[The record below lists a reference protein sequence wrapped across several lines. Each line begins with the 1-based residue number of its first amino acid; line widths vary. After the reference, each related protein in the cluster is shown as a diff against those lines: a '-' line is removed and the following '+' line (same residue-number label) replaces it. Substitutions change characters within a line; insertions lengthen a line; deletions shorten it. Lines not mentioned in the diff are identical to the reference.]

1 MMFSDTEK
9 VTESTTI
16 TPSPLFHER
25 SFRSHD
31 WPLDLAKAGSR
42 AKLFH
47 ERSFRSHDWPLD
59 LAKAGPRAKLHEK
72 NLAER
77 HS

>member
-1 MMFSDTEK
+1 
-9 VTESTTI
+9 
-16 TPSPLFHER
+16 LFHER

-47 ERSFRSHDWPLD
+47 ERSFRTSYAYLE
-59 LAKAGPRAKLHEK
+59 LTKAGPRAKLHEK